1 MKLKKTGQIYIPKS
15 LRKLIDLRVGE
26 YINIFL
32 DGKKIILTNKDGYDK
47 ENKCPFSKEGTVYIP
62 SEIRRFGHIKPEAF
76 FTISFDEKKKQI
88 KLIPHKT
95 EEAI

>member
-1 MKLKKTGQIYIPKS
+1 MNKVKLKKTGQIYIPKS

-62 SEIRRFGHIKPEAF
+62 SEIRRFGHIKPGAV
-76 FTISFDEKKKQI
+76 FTMSFDEKKKQI
-88 KLIPHKT
+88 DLIPH
-95 EEAI
+95 